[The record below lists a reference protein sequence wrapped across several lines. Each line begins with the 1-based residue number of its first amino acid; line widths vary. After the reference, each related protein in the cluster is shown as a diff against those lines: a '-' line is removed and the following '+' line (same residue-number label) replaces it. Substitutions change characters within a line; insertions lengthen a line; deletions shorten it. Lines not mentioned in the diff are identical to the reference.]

1 MVLGPEFPVIERMM
15 DYYHMNVLLKINK
28 SLSLNEVKKIL
39 QSEILKIKT
48 NSDYKS
54 TYISVDVDPNQFFI
68 KQQTRTLNSFGLQH
82 KNVKRLVVIFKLN
95 RRYFPISS
103 NKNFKSPFN
112 YLK

>member
-54 TYISVDVDPNQFFI
+54 TYISVDVDPN
-68 KQQTRTLNSFGLQH
+68 
-82 KNVKRLVVIFKLN
+82 
-95 RRYFPISS
+95 
-103 NKNFKSPFN
+103 
-112 YLK
+112 